1 MLLKKQ
7 IKCSNI
13 LLISQN
19 KYEEDNM
26 GTLSD
31 IWNTIQKNPF
41 STAPLG
47 PYRFEHHA
55 KLLSAHPEMR

>member
-1 MLLKKQ
+1 M
-7 IKCSNI
+7 S
-13 LLISQN
+13 
-19 KYEEDNM
+19 
-26 GTLSD
+26 TLSD

-55 KLLSAHPEMR
+55 KLLRVHPVMR